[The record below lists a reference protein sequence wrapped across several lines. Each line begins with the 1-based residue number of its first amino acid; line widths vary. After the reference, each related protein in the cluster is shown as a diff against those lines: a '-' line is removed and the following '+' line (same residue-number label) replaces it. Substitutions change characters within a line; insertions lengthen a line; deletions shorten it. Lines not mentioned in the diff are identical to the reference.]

1 MSFQSLNN
9 KKVLITA
16 GPTRE
21 AIDPVRY
28 ISNHS
33 SGKMGYAIAEQLLE
47 QGAKVFLISGPVNI
61 KLEHPNLKIVKINSA
76 NEMYLACCHFFEE
89 VDVAVFAAAVA
100 DYRPEKVA
108 EQKIKK
114 DESSFTI
121 KMTKN
126 VDIAYEFGRVKTN
139 RQISVGFALETN
151 DELKHAIGKLD
162 KKNLDMVILNSM
174 NDSNATFGY
183 DTNKITI
190 IKDDFSKKEFPLKN
204 KTEVAKDIVNE
215 IAATTLLLQEKH
227 QAEESVLDYET
238 MYL

>member
-1 MSFQSLNN
+1 MDASILSN
-9 KKVLITA
+9 KRILITA

-33 SGKMGYAIAEQLLE
+33 SGKMGYAIAEQFLE

-61 KLEHPNLKIVKINSA
+61 KLVHPNLKIVKINSA

-204 KTEVAKDIVNE
+204 KTEVAKDVVNE
-215 IAATTLLLQEKH
+215 IVATLSAHERYLL
-227 QAEESVLDYET
+227 EESVSDYET
-238 MYL
+238 MYR

>member
-1 MSFQSLNN
+1 MNSPILKG

-33 SGKMGYAIAEQLLE
+33 SGKMGYALAEEFLL
-47 QGAKVFLISGPVNI
+47 QGAEVFLVSGPVCLSL
-61 KLEHPNLKIVKINSA
+61 KHPSLKIVKINTA
-76 NEMYLACCHFFEE
+76 AEMYMACCRFFEQA
-89 VDVAVFAAAVA
+89 DIAVFAAAVA
-100 DYRPEKVA
+100 DYRPAKVA

-121 KMTKN
+121 QLVKN
-126 VDIAYEFGRVKTN
+126 IDIAGEFGRVK
-139 RQISVGFALETN
+139 REDQLSIGFALETN
-151 DELKHAIGKLD
+151 DEVTHATGKLSR
-162 KKNLDMVILNSM
+162 KNFDMVVLNSM

-190 IKDDFSKKEFPLKN
+190 IKKDLSRTEYGLKSKKE
-204 KTEVAKDIVNE
+204 VAEDIVFE
-215 IAATTLLLQEKH
+215 AETALFLKMMSQEDSL
-227 QAEESVLDYET
+227 ELYET
-238 MYL
+238 MYR